1 VKRNPLNKSVYHKPL
16 VITIF
21 LLGSV
26 LFAQNNLAQAPSI
39 KTSVDKNNIL
49 IGEQFHYKVSTSMP
63 DNTYRLS
70 WFNMPDTLGH
80 FQVVRENKID
90 SSYLNGNLNFSQ
102 DITITSFDSG
112 RQVIP
117 PLVLNIETLQ
127 GDSSF
132 NLLTDSIPIQVS
144 FSPMDSVRTFHD
156 IKSIIEVKKEWAWW
170 WWAILVVALI
180 LLFFWIRFLIKFFK
194 KKNAPDLFK
203 SKLSP
208 YDEAMQSLNDL
219 EKEQLLQQN
228 EPDGYRVKTYH
239 TRLTD
244 IFKRYISRKTKTY
257 KMHLTSDEML
267 MDLDEYNLGK
277 EKLTAFANC
286 LRMSNAVKFAKF
298 IPANYESEKCL
309 QEIKDT
315 ITEINNKLNTKTES
329 AV

>member
-1 VKRNPLNKSVYHKPL
+1 MKRKQLKKSVYHKSL
-16 VITIF
+16 VIIIF

-39 KTSVDKNNIL
+39 KTAVDKNNIL

-90 SSYLNGNLNFSQ
+90 SSFANGNINFSQ
-102 DITITSFDSG
+102 DIIITSFDSG

-117 PLVLNIETLQ
+117 PLVLNVETLQ

-144 FSPMDSVRTFHD
+144 FSPMDSVITFHD

-170 WWAILVVALI
+170 WWVILAVALI

-219 EKEQLLQQN
+219 DKEQLLQN
-228 EPDGYRVKTYH
+228 NDVKAYH

-267 MDLDEYNLGK
+267 MDLDEYNIGK
-277 EKLTAFANC
+277 EQISAFANC
-286 LRMSNAVKFAKF
+286 LRMSNAVKFAKY

-309 QEIKDT
+309 QEIKEM
-315 ITEINNKLNTKTES
+315 ITEINKNLNTKTES
-329 AV
+329 AI

>member
-1 VKRNPLNKSVYHKPL
+1 MKQKQLKRSVYHKPL

-26 LFAQNNLAQAPSI
+26 LLAQNNFAQAPSI
-39 KTSVDKNNIL
+39 QTTVDKNNIL

-117 PLVLNIETLQ
+117 PLVLNMETLQ

-144 FSPMDSVRTFHD
+144 FSPMDSVQTFHD

-228 EPDGYRVKTYH
+228 EVKAYH

-286 LRMSNAVKFAKF
+286 LRMSSAVKFAKY

>member
-1 VKRNPLNKSVYHKPL
+1 MKRKQLKKNVYHKPL
-16 VITIF
+16 VIIIF

-26 LFAQNNLAQAPSI
+26 LIAQNNLAQAPSI
-39 KTSVDKNNIL
+39 KTTVDKNNIL

-117 PLVLNIETLQ
+117 PLALNMETLQ

-170 WWAILVVALI
+170 WWAILGVAII

-194 KKNAPDLFK
+194 KKNAPELFK

-228 EPDGYRVKTYH
+228 EVKAYH

-244 IFKRYISRKTKTY
+244 IFKRYISRRAGAY

-286 LRMSNAVKFAKF
+286 LRMSNAVKFAKY

-309 QEIKDT
+309 QEVRYM
-315 ITEINNKLNTKTES
+315 ITEINKILNTKTES
-329 AV
+329 AI

>member
-1 VKRNPLNKSVYHKPL
+1 VKRKQLKKSVYHRPL
-16 VITIF
+16 AIIIF

-39 KTSVDKNNIL
+39 KTTVDKNNIQ
-49 IGEQFHYKVSTSMP
+49 IGEQFHYRVSTSMP

-70 WFNMPDTLGH
+70 WFNMPDTLNH
-80 FQVVRENKID
+80 FQIVRQNKID
-90 SSYLNGNLNFSQ
+90 SSFSNGNLNFSQ

-117 PLVLNIETLQ
+117 PLVLNMETLQ

-132 NLLTDSIPIQVS
+132 NLFTDSIPIQVS
-144 FSPMDSVRTFHD
+144 FAPMDSVTTFHD

-170 WWAILVVALI
+170 WWAILGLALI
-180 LLFFWIRFLIKFFK
+180 LLFFWIMFLIKFFK

-203 SKLSP
+203 SKLSA
-208 YDEAMQSLNDL
+208 YDEAMKSLSEL
-219 EKEQLLQQN
+219 TEERLLQKD
-228 EPDGYRVKTYH
+228 EVKKYH

-267 MDLDEYNLGK
+267 IDLDEYNLSK
-277 EKLTAFANC
+277 EQLSAFANS
-286 LRMSNAVKFAKF
+286 LRMGNAVKFAKY
-298 IPANYESEKCL
+298 IPAQYESEKSM
-309 QEIKDT
+309 QEMKDA
-315 ITEINNKLNTKTES
+315 ITEINKNLNTKTES